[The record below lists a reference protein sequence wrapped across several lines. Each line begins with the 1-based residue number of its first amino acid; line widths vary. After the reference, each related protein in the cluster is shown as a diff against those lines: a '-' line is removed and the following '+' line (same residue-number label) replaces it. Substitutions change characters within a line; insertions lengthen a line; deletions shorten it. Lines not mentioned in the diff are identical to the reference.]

1 MLTAMLEQAATA
13 VLNLLPSAG
22 LVELEARTVDS
33 SPGLLHTGTVGIDTA
48 VPAVTELNT
57 LPEVTCL
64 RSVVA
69 ENRTA

>member
-1 MLTAMLEQAATA
+1 MLERAATA

-22 LVELEARTVDS
+22 LAESEAQTADS
-33 SPGLLHTGTVGIDTA
+33 SPGLLRTGTVGIDTV
-48 VPAVTELNT
+48 VPAVSELNK

>member
-1 MLTAMLEQAATA
+1 MLERAATA

-22 LVELEARTVDS
+22 LAESEAQTADS
-33 SPGLLHTGTVGIDTA
+33 SPGLLRTGTVGI
-48 VPAVTELNT
+48 ELNK